1 MVICI
6 FFWTFGTIIE
16 NYRISKFICMKKSY
30 LIILILSTI
39 FSYHSQTVRVDY
51 DNSSNWFLGF
61 NVGGTWNCTD
71 VKNRTDVGWGII
83 LGKSYGFKS
92 YSPVT
97 FDIRAR
103 YLRGFWYG
111 QDTDTS
117 SLAGYTGSALS
128 AYTNQGFTVHNF
140 QSDVHRLGLELAM
153 HLNKITS
160 RSGWDPYIFG
170 GIGLTWHQTFSDLVN
185 QSDTV
190 IGASYNYSSMLTNPL
205 PISEQLDNTL
215 DEVYDSPL
223 DGYKSDAYN
232 VAFMPSLGFGLGY
245 HIGKRV
251 TLGIEHKTT
260 FTLRDDFDGLTSNV
274 RAKNDLYHYTSMYL
288 RFRFR
293 GHRPNNNV
301 SSAPCYTPS
310 ISIIQPIAVQTVT
323 NSQYTIEANLNEISS
338 SSQISVVNSVGQNVL
353 FNFNSST
360 KKLTANVVLVPGAN
374 SFTIRVNNRC
384 GSDSKVVSLNFLNCT
399 LPSAV
404 FTSPNTLSDTV
415 RNSAYTITAA
425 ISGIN
430 NVQGIKLIQ
439 NNFVINGYS
448 FNAANGLLQASVNLV
463 PGRNVFTLELFNA
476 CGNNIVTSEIFYND
490 CVNPTITMISPSA
503 TGTTVNSPQFNLAF
517 LASGVTEKNQVVISQ
532 NNSPL
537 NIFSL
542 VNGKI
547 DLSTTLNPGVN
558 TFSIIVSTRCG
569 NVSQIFTV
577 NYQTCNAPIIV
588 IESPLS
594 NSTVTTSTQT
604 IKAKVSNIDSKQN
617 LIVSLNGLALKNITY
632 TKSSNSLEF
641 PVNLITGLNT
651 ITITA
656 TNNCG
661 ADVETITL
669 LNNPCTAP
677 KITLSAMSSI
687 VTNSA
692 YTYNATIL
700 NQPTNTGINLT
711 LNGSPINYSFSNNLL
726 STNVNLQNG
735 VNTFVLSVTNPC
747 GTDTKTW
754 SVTNNNCI
762 IPSIVLESP
771 SASGATVNTTT
782 FNFTASVIGMTSNQ
796 GIQLMV
802 NNIPT
807 TFNFNNGI
815 ITSTINLN
823 NGANSIKLSAQNP
836 CGSDAENIVIN
847 YLNCQSP
854 AIAINLPV
862 ANNFNTNQSML
873 IISANVSNVLG
884 NQGVTAKLN
893 GVGIPYQV
901 TNNVITASANLQPG
915 ANTILLTA
923 TNACGTDVKAI
934 NVNYD
939 NCIQPQISI
948 SNNTATTS
956 NGAFVFNATVT
967 GTNLNQGITF
977 THNGNSKSYTL
988 NGSAL
993 SSSVTLT
1000 EGVNIFTISAVN
1012 SCGNDTKTYSIN
1024 YQPCLSPT
1032 VLITNPASNNLSY
1045 SAGNFIFQA
1054 QVSHINSASQ
1064 VNLVVNG
1071 VATNNFSFNNDQI
1084 VSTINLVP
1092 GNNTIKV
1099 TVTSTCG
1106 TDTKVINI
1114 TGQTCDIPVITINS
1128 PLNTSQNTSTY
1139 SLVASASNV
1148 TTNQGITL
1156 KLNGIIIPF
1165 QLVNN
1170 QITASVTLQ
1179 PGVNTLVLVAANSCG
1194 SDTETNTINYNS
1206 CVQPQVTL
1214 TNTATNVSSS
1224 QYTFTASVL
1233 GSSINEGISLSHN
1246 GNIINYT
1253 LNGNSLSANLN
1264 LTSGS
1269 NVISLTVSNACGR
1282 DAKSFTVNYTPCLPP
1297 VVSFSNPTANNQTF
1311 NVGVFTIQGQVL
1323 NVTSSNQITLT
1334 VNGNVINNLSLNN
1347 GQLLAPFNLIAGNN
1361 LVVITVITPCGSDV
1375 QNFNI
1380 IGKTC
1385 DAPIVTINSSNQ
1397 GNVTNASYNLQASLA
1412 NIQTS
1417 QGINLSVNGNQ
1428 VTNYV
1433 FSNGIL
1439 NANLNLVIG
1448 LNTINIVATNEC
1460 GNATKT
1466 ITINYQIPV
1475 EEKIVICHIPPG
1487 NPNNPQTI
1495 EIPLS
1500 AWPAHQAHGD
1510 VMGACVPNN
1519 GNNGSNGGNTPE
1531 ETMVICVV
1539 RQGRTGNSETITI
1552 PVSEWPQ
1559 YQSLGATV
1567 GPCSQD
1573 SNQPTNPNNGN
1584 SGANNPVEEKITIC
1598 HIPPGNPNNPQ
1609 TIEIPLSAWAAHQA
1623 HGDVLGSCVPSN
1635 GSNGNSGNS
1644 GNNGNS
1650 GNVGNGGNNMNNG
1663 NSGNNGSSGNV
1674 GNGGNNMNNGN
1685 SGINGSSGNLG
1696 NGGNNGN
1703 NGNNGGSTPEE
1714 TMVICVV
1721 RQGRTGNSE
1730 TITIPVSEWPLYQ
1743 SLGATVGPCTDD
1755 SNTQS
1760 DQNNGNG
1767 QNGSNF
1773 GNIDSSNPGQGGG
1786 GSNGSNDPNGTGNN
1800 NNVNSGSGTINN
1812 SFNNN
1817 GSTGNLNS
1825 SGSTNQNMNGQGSS
1839 NQNNSNN
1846 QNNVNSNGN
1855 INSNN
1860 SGGTGNQINQQINN
1874 SVAPKGGNKPVINQN
1889 KSGGIKPAVNP
1900 GNTTPTVNPG
1910 NTKPAVNP
1918 GGNKTNMPEKP
1929 ANPPANPGGIKG
1941 GNRGGN

>member
-1 MVICI
+1 
-6 FFWTFGTIIE
+6 
-16 NYRISKFICMKKSY
+16 MKKSY
-30 LIILILSTI
+30 VIILILSTI

-61 NVGGTWNCTD
+61 NVGGTWNSTD

-128 AYTNQGFTVHNF
+128 PYTNQGFTVHNF

-205 PISEQLDNTL
+205 PLSEQLDNTL

-301 SSAPCYTPS
+301 SSTPCYTPS
-310 ISIIQPIAVQTVT
+310 ISIIQPIAGQTVT
-323 NSQYTIEANLNEISS
+323 NSQYTIEANLTEISS

-404 FTSPNTLSDTV
+404 FTSPNTMNDTV

-430 NVQGIKLIQ
+430 NVQGIKLVQ

-448 FNAANGLLQASVNLV
+448 FNASNGLLQASVNLV

-476 CGNNIVTSEIFYND
+476 CGNNIITSEIFYND
-490 CVNPTITMISPSA
+490 CVNPTITMLSPSA

-517 LASGVTEKNQVVISQ
+517 LASGVTEKNQVVINQ

-537 NIFSL
+537 NIFTL

-547 DLSTTLNPGVN
+547 DLSTTLNPGMN
-558 TFSIIVSTRCG
+558 TFSITVSTRCG
-569 NVSQIFTV
+569 SASQIFTV

-594 NSTVTTSTQT
+594 NSTVTTSNQT

-641 PVNLITGLNT
+641 PVNLISGLNT
-651 ITITA
+651 IMVTA

-677 KITLSAMSSI
+677 KITLSAMSSV

-692 YTYNATIL
+692 YTYNATVL

-711 LNGSPINYSFSNNLL
+711 LNGSPINYSFSNSIL

-735 VNTFVLSVTNPC
+735 VNTFVLSVTNQC

-754 SVTNNNCI
+754 TVTNNNCV

-771 SASGATVNTTT
+771 SASGITVNTNA
-782 FNFTASVIGMTSNQ
+782 FNFTASVNGMTSNQ
-796 GIQLMV
+796 GIQLLV
-802 NNIPT
+802 NNVPT

-815 ITSTINLN
+815 ISSTINLN
-823 NGANSIKLSAQNP
+823 NGANSIKVSALNL
-836 CGSDAENIVIN
+836 CGNDLENIVIN
-847 YLNCQSP
+847 YQNCQSP
-854 AIAINLPV
+854 AISINLPV

-873 IISANVSNVLG
+873 IISANVSNVAG

-901 TNNVITASANLQPG
+901 TNNVISASANLQPG

-939 NCIQPQISI
+939 NCVQPQIAI
-948 SNNTATTS
+948 TNNTATTS

-988 NGSAL
+988 SGSSL
-993 SSSVTLT
+993 SSSVALT
-1000 EGVNIFTISAVN
+1000 EGVNIFTLSAVN

-1024 YQPCLSPT
+1024 YQPCLTPT
-1032 VLITNPASNNLSY
+1032 VLITNPASNNLTFT
-1045 SAGNFIFQA
+1045 AGNFIFQA

-1071 VATNNFSFNNDQI
+1071 VATNNFSYNNDQI

-1092 GNNTIKV
+1092 GNNTIKI

-1106 TDTKVINI
+1106 TDTKIINI
-1114 TGQTCDIPVITINS
+1114 TGQSCDIPVITINS

-1148 TTNQGITL
+1148 TANQGITV
-1156 KLNGIIIPF
+1156 KLNGNIIPF

-1170 QITASVTLQ
+1170 QITASITLQ

-1194 SDTETNTINYNS
+1194 SDTETNSINYNS

-1214 TNTATNVSSS
+1214 ANTATNVSSS
-1224 QYTFTASVL
+1224 QYTFAASVL
-1233 GSSINEGISLSHN
+1233 GSAINEGISLLHN
-1246 GNIINYT
+1246 GNVINYT

-1264 LTSGS
+1264 LTTGS
-1269 NVISLTVSNACGR
+1269 NVISLTVTNTCGR
-1282 DAKSFTVNYTPCLPP
+1282 DAKSLTVNYTPCLSP
-1297 VVSFSNPTANNQTF
+1297 VVSFSNPTSNNQTF
-1311 NVGVFTIQGQVL
+1311 DVGVFTLQAQVL

-1361 LVVITVITPCGSDV
+1361 LVVITVITPCGSDS

-1385 DAPIVTINSSNQ
+1385 EAPIVTINSSTP

-1428 VTNYV
+1428 ITNYV

-1448 LNTINIVATNEC
+1448 INTISIVATNEC

-1500 AWPAHQAHGD
+1500 AWAAHQAHGD
-1510 VMGACVPNN
+1510 VMGACVPSNGNN
-1519 GNNGSNGGNTPE
+1519 GNNGNSGGNTPE

-1573 SNQPTNPNNGN
+1573 SNQPTDPNNGN
-1584 SGANNPVEEKITIC
+1584 SGASNPVEEKITIC

-1623 HGDVLGSCVPSN
+1623 HGDVIGSCVPSN
-1635 GSNGNSGNS
+1635 G
-1644 GNNGNS
+1644 
-1650 GNVGNGGNNMNNG
+1650 NNG

-1685 SGINGSSGNLG
+1685 NGNNGSSGNVG
-1696 NGGNNGN
+1696 NDVNNGN

-1755 SNTQS
+1755 SNTQT

-1767 QNGSNF
+1767 QNGNNGH
-1773 GNIDSSNPGQGGG
+1773 GNNSDGVDSSNPGQGGG
-1786 GSNGSNDPNGTGNN
+1786 GPNGVNDPSGNVDDESTG
-1800 NNVNSGSGTINN
+1800 SGSINSN
-1812 SFNNN
+1812 SN
-1817 GSTGNLNS
+1817 GSTGNQNP
-1825 SGSTNQNMNGQGSS
+1825 SGSSNENTNGQNGNNSNGQGSL
-1839 NQNNSNN
+1839 NQNGSGS
-1846 QNNVNSNGN
+1846 VGNGN
-1855 INSNN
+1855 GNTQGGSGNNGNN
-1860 SGGTGNQINQQINN
+1860 SGGSGNGNQKNQQPMNSINT
-1874 SVAPKGGNKPVINQN
+1874 KGGNK
-1889 KSGGIKPAVNP
+1889 
-1900 GNTTPTVNPG
+1900 PTVNPG
-1910 NTKPAVNP
+1910 NTKPTVNPGNNKPAVNPGNTKPTVNPGNTKPTVNP
-1918 GGNKTNMPEKP
+1918 GGNKTNTQEKP
-1929 ANPPANPGGIKG
+1929 AVNKGNPVNPPANPGGTKG
-1941 GNRGGN
+1941 GNKGGN